1 MPGATEFVASEAL
14 DAAKRRPTGVVVMKF
29 GEAAVADVD
38 SIRTVAR
45 RLAAARDAGR
55 KVVGV
60 LAAMGSTTSELV
72 ALAREVSPRP
82 HERELDMLVSVG
94 ERASCA
100 LTAMA
105 LVDLGYD
112 AVSLT
117 GSQAGIVTDTAH
129 GGATIVEIRAH
140 RIQEALDRGAIVL
153 VAGFQGVSTD
163 SEVTTLGH
171 GGWDTTAVALA
182 SALGADVCEILTTT
196 DGVHTADA
204 AVVPSARKLAAVSHE
219 ELLELEACGRG
230 LVQLRSV
237 EFARNHRVPLH
248 VRSSSSDAEGTWV
261 AREEDERMLER
272 AIISGVVY
280 TVDEIVYRVEGVP
293 AAGLFSALAEAGVN
307 VDTILQ
313 TNGGIVFSAPADD
326 GTATGTVLDDLGA
339 RWSGDADLG
348 QVSVVGAGMKSHP
361 GVAATAFAKLEEQ
374 GIEPV
379 IVTTS
384 PIRISCHV
392 HRDSVERAVR
402 ALHDA
407 FGLDAE
413 EQARG

>member
-1 MPGATEFVASEAL
+1 
-14 DAAKRRPTGVVVMKF
+14 MKF
-29 GEAAVADVD
+29 DEAAVVDVD
-38 SIRTVAR
+38 GIRAVAHG
-45 RLAAARDAGR
+45 LAAAQDTGR
-55 KVVGV
+55 RVVGV

-105 LVDLGYD
+105 LLDLGYD
-112 AVSLT
+112 AISLT

-129 GGATIVEIRAH
+129 GSARIVEIRAH
-140 RIQEALDRGAIVL
+140 RIHEALDRGTIVL

-163 SEVTTLGH
+163 AEVTTLGR
-171 GGWDTTAVALA
+171 GGWDATAVTLA
-182 SALGADVCEILTTT
+182 AVLGADVCELLTTAG
-196 DGVHTADA
+196 GVHTADP
-204 AVVPSARKLAAVSHE
+204 AVVPSASKVAAVSYE
-219 ELLELEACGRG
+219 ELLELAACSRPF
-230 LVQLRSV
+230 VQLRSV

-248 VRSSSSDAEGTWV
+248 VRSSSSDDEGTWV
-261 AREEDERMLER
+261 VGEEDERVLER
-272 AIISGVVY
+272 AIISGVAY
-280 TVDEIVYRVEGVP
+280 RVDEIVYRVEGVP
-293 AAGLFSALAEAGVN
+293 AAELFSALADAGVN
-307 VDTILQ
+307 VDTILR
-313 TNGGIVFSAPADD
+313 TKGGIVFSAPSED
-326 GTATGTVLDDLGA
+326 GAATGTVLDGLGA
-339 RWSGDADLG
+339 RWTGDAELG

-361 GVAATAFAKLEEQ
+361 GVAARAFATLEEQ

-392 HRDSVERAVR
+392 HRDSVERAVQ

-413 EQARG
+413 EQARD